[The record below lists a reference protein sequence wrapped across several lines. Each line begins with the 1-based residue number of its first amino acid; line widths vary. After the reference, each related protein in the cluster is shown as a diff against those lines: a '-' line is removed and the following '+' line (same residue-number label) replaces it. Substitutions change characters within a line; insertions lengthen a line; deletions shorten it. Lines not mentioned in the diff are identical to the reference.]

1 MRVARHVAD
10 ARRRQLAELL
20 QRHRYLGIADLC
32 KEFGISGA
40 TVRRDLAYL
49 EKSHQI
55 TRTYGGALADY
66 NHRFPSFRQ
75 RRSVGAEGKHAIA
88 REALRLLRPEMVVYL
103 DAGTTVFILA
113 EMLREAPVRPLTCV
127 TSNLPAADLLAEVE
141 GVAVHLLGGQILRR
155 QSVLLGD
162 EACLSAGY
170 WKFDLAL
177 LGAEGMTREG
187 IWNSQPAVVAL
198 QRAVIAR
205 AKCSVLL
212 LDRTKLGRT
221 APQFLGGWEM
231 VNGLLTDA
239 PAEAL
244 AAEGISSDMTSFE
257 RIASFAPEVPPRET
271 MEVKA
276 EEVKIEEKESG
287 RTDLTMPTSL
297 L

>member
-1 MRVARHVAD
+1 MARHIVE
-10 ARRRQLAELL
+10 ARRRRLAELL

-32 KEFGISGA
+32 REFGISGA

-49 EKSHQI
+49 EKNRQL

-75 RRSVGAEGKHAIA
+75 RRSVGADGKHWVAKQ
-88 REALRLLRPEMVVYL
+88 ALSLLRPEMVVYL
-103 DAGTTVFILA
+103 DAGTTVFVLA

-155 QSVLLGD
+155 QSVLLG
-162 EACLSAGY
+162 EVACLSAGH

-177 LGAEGMTREG
+177 LGAEGMTRAG
-187 IWNSQPAVVAL
+187 IWNSSPAVVEL
-198 QRAVIAR
+198 QRAVIAQT
-205 AKCSVLL
+205 KCTVAL
-212 LDRTKLGRT
+212 LDQTKLGRT

-231 VNGLLTDA
+231 VTGLLTDA

-244 AAEGISSDMTSFE
+244 AAEGIPPDMTDFE
-257 RIASFAPEVPPRET
+257 RIASYLPKDEVK
-271 MEVKA
+271 EVVEAKA
-276 EEVKIEEKESG
+276 EEVEEEPKKDENSH
-287 RTDLTMPTSL
+287 LTMPTSL

>member
-1 MRVARHVAD
+1 MRVARHVVET
-10 ARRRQLAELL
+10 RRRQLAELL

-32 KEFGISGA
+32 REFGISGA

-49 EKSHQI
+49 EKNRQL

-75 RRSVGAEGKHAIA
+75 RRSAGADGKHWVAKQ
-88 REALRLLRPEMVVYL
+88 ALSLLRPEMVVYL
-103 DAGTTVFILA
+103 DAGTTVFVLA

-155 QSVLLGD
+155 QSVLLG
-162 EACLSAGY
+162 EVACLSAGH

-187 IWNSQPAVVAL
+187 LWNSQPAVVEL
-198 QRAVIAR
+198 QRAVIAQ
-205 AKCSVLL
+205 AKCAVAL

-231 VNGLLTDA
+231 VTGLLTDA

-244 AAEGISSDMTSFE
+244 AAEGISADMTNFE
-257 RIASFAPEVPPRET
+257 HIVSYLPHGEIKEVPEVKVE
-271 MEVKA
+271 KA
-276 EEVKIEEKESG
+276 EEEAKKDENSH
-287 RTDLTMPTSL
+287 LTMPTSL